1 MLNAAFAQLLW
12 FGSIIDC
19 WLQTEFVLVNN
30 TTSTYC
36 EMIAF
41 LFIVYLF
48 AHYMKIILRTD
59 R

>member
-12 FGSIIDC
+12 FGSIINV
-19 WLQTEFVLVNN
+19 WLSTEFNLIGE
-30 TTSTYC
+30 TTSSYGAL
-36 EMIAF
+36 IAF

-48 AHYMKIILRTD
+48 AHYMRIIIRNE